1 MHGERRGGIERG
13 SSPNE
18 LPSDADLLRDT
29 HTHTYTRLIFLHPLK
44 SFNISFTTSCFS
56 QIPLS
61 SNSAAAFEG
70 ECDQNTGGG
79 GVFKKKKENWP
90 EGVWGLGA

>member
-1 MHGERRGGIERG
+1 MHGEREEGIERG

-29 HTHTYTRLIFLHPLK
+29 HTHTRLIFLHPLK
-44 SFNISFTTSCFS
+44 SFNISFTTSWFS

-61 SNSAAAFEG
+61 SSSAAAFEG
-70 ECDQNTGGG
+70 ECDQRGRGY
-79 GVFKKKKENWP
+79 VLKKKALAW
-90 EGVWGLGA
+90 GRLGLGA